1 MTVVRF
7 VRAFHGEDFMVALCN
22 LESMESGES
31 RLVER
36 GHVLISEALHN
47 NTLSLTVGENGTVQ
61 NVGVDLKSNPVVE
74 EEEKSKVDHAPRK
87 QEETVV
93 TKETGKETTQHHPEA
108 SAGSGTVKEEPQ
120 RPSVLEAVIKT
131 PGAASSQ
138 AAAQTTWQKL
148 SNRIK
153 ALERNVTLSTGF
165 LEELSRK
172 YIKQIEDLNNAVKVA
187 SEAIAGIQKRE
198 ELSNARTER
207 LIQQVEKLSRDMG
220 GLEASLGLLQ
230 DEILARHGLLI
241 LGEVLFIGLVFLLCR
256 PDGMKKVD
264 RLSSVALQDNRRR
277 SLDTMR
283 DEREKRV
290 QNQELEKRRSSIEV
304 GCLSNGSLV
313 QNIES
318 LTKKQRKRRRRKDS
332 KQTPQHLAGLRHVQE
347 ELESDYSN
355 PQEPGGLG
363 GVSGVVAGGLRTRVD
378 SWADT
383 REGLSMEARV
393 GGDFEPGFSRYNGIN
408 NGEAE
413 SMQSTPRKAESQ
425 PRDRN
430 HNGWKLKDS
439 GVKTVRFP
447 TTSNIRKVGSGH
459 NPHHTGPS
467 SLHPEIS
474 NIYTMLDNR

>member
-1 MTVVRF
+1 
-7 VRAFHGEDFMVALCN
+7 MVALCN

-36 GHVLISEALHN
+36 GHILISEELHN
-47 NTLSLTVGENGTVQ
+47 KTLSLTLGDNGTVQ
-61 NVGVDLKSNPVVE
+61 NVVQDQQATPVVE
-74 EEEKSKVDHAPRK
+74 EEEKSKVDPAPRK

-93 TKETGKETTQHHPEA
+93 TKETSKDTTQHPEA
-108 SAGSGTVKEEPQ
+108 NSGSGNVKEEPQ

-165 LEELSRK
+165 LEELSLK

-187 SEAIAGIQKRE
+187 SEAIAGIQRRE

-220 GLEASLGLLQ
+220 GLETSLGLLQ

-256 PDGMKKVD
+256 PDGMRKVD
-264 RLSSVALQDNRRR
+264 RLSSIALQDNRRR

-283 DEREKRV
+283 DERERKV
-290 QNQELEKRRSSIEV
+290 QSQDFEKRRSSIEV

-332 KQTPQHLAGLRHVQE
+332 KQTAQHLAGLRHVQE

-355 PQEPGGLG
+355 PQDGS
-363 GVSGVVAGGLRTRVD
+363 GVSGVVGGLRTRVD

-383 REGLSMEARV
+383 REGLSMEASSSVQDR
-393 GGDFEPGFSRYNGIN
+393 EFSLYNGL
-408 NGEAE
+408 NGEAQ
-413 SMQSTPRKAESQ
+413 SMQSTPRKAEYI
-425 PRDRN
+425 PGDKN

-439 GVKTVRFP
+439 GAKTVRFP

-459 NPHHTGPS
+459 HPHHMGPS
-467 SLHPEIS
+467 AQHPEIS

>member
-1 MTVVRF
+1 MTLRSSPHVLRF
-7 VRAFHGEDFMVALCN
+7 VRAYHGEDFMVALCN

-36 GHVLISEALHN
+36 SPVLVSEQLSN
-47 NTLSLTVGENGTVQ
+47 TTLSLTLGENGTVQ
-61 NVGVDLKSNPVVE
+61 SVVVDQQSTQVVE
-74 EEEKSKVDHAPRK
+74 EEEKSKVDTAPRK
-87 QEETVV
+87 PEETAV
-93 TKETGKETTQHHPEA
+93 TKETSKETTQHPEA
-108 SAGSGTVKEEPQ
+108 NSGSGNVKEEPQ

-165 LEELSRK
+165 LEELSLK

-187 SEAIAGIQKRE
+187 SEAIAGIQRRE

-207 LIQQVEKLSRDMG
+207 LILQVERLSRDMG
-220 GLEASLGLLQ
+220 GLENSLGLLQ

-256 PDGMKKVD
+256 PDGMRKAD
-264 RLSSVALQDNRRR
+264 RLSSIALQDNRRR

-290 QNQELEKRRSSIEV
+290 QSQDMEKRRSSIEV

-318 LTKKQRKRRRRKDS
+318 LSKKQRKRRRRKDS
-332 KQTPQHLAGLRHVQE
+332 KQTAQHLTGLRHVQE

-355 PQEPGGLG
+355 PQEGR
-363 GVSGVVAGGLRTRVD
+363 GVPGVVGGLRTRVD

-383 REGLSMEARV
+383 REEGISFEASIASR
-393 GGDFEPGFSRYNGIN
+393 DREFSLYNGL
-408 NGEAE
+408 NGTEAQ
-413 SMQSTPRKAESQ
+413 SMQSTPRKAEG
-425 PRDRN
+425 DKN

-439 GVKTVRFP
+439 GAKTVRFP
-447 TTSNIRKVGSGH
+447 TVCNIRKVGSGH
-459 NPHHTGPS
+459 HPHPQ
-467 SLHPEIS
+467 HPEIS
-474 NIYTMLDNR
+474 NIYTMLDSR

>member
-1 MTVVRF
+1 MIGALTTVIRF
-7 VRAFHGEDFMVALCN
+7 VRAYHGEDFMVALCN

-47 NTLSLTVGENGTVQ
+47 NTLSLTVGENGTVK
-61 NVGVDLKSNPVVE
+61 NVGVDQQSNPVVE
-74 EEEKSKVDHAPRK
+74 EEGKSKVDPVPKK
-87 QEETVV
+87 QDETVV
-93 TKETGKETTQHHPEA
+93 AKDADKDTTQHPEA
-108 SAGSGTVKEEPQ
+108 NGGSGPVKEEPQ

-172 YIKQIEDLNNAVKVA
+172 YIKQIEDLNNAVKIA
-187 SEAIAGIQKRE
+187 SEAIAGIQRRE

-241 LGEVLFIGLVFLLCR
+241 LGEVLFVGLVFLLCR
-256 PDGMKKVD
+256 PDGMRKVD
-264 RLSSVALQDNRRR
+264 RLSSIALQDNRRR

-290 QNQELEKRRSSIEV
+290 QSQELEKRRSSIEV

-313 QNIES
+313 QKIES
-318 LTKKQRKRRRRKDS
+318 LSKKQRKRRRRKDS
-332 KQTPQHLAGLRHVQE
+332 KQSAQHLAGLRHVQE

-355 PQEPGGLG
+355 PQESGGPG
-363 GVSGVVAGGLRTRVD
+363 GVSGVVGGGLRTRVD

-383 REGLSMEARV
+383 REALSME
-393 GGDFEPGFSRYNGIN
+393 GGFDMELSRHNGLH
-408 NGEAE
+408 NGESA
-413 SMQSTPRKAESQ
+413 MQSTPCKAESQ

-430 HNGWKLKDS
+430 HNGWKVRDS

-447 TTSNIRKVGSGH
+447 TTSNIRKVGSGQP
-459 NPHHTGPS
+459 PHHTGPS